1 MSQAEHTPVMKQ
13 YLGFKAQYPELLL
26 FYRMGDFYELF
37 FEDARKAARLL
48 DIALTT
54 RGTSAGQPI
63 PMAGVPAH
71 AIEGYLARLVK
82 LGEPVVICEQVGD
95 AGIAKGPVERE
106 IARIVTPGTITEEA
120 LLEER
125 RESLLMAVH
134 QRGETMGIAVLDLGS
149 GRFGLSEVAG
159 GEGLWAEIGRLRPA
173 EILVSEDATLLREL
187 SAVQGLSRRPP
198 WHFDAERA
206 GRTLAGHFGVADL
219 SAFGCEDLPAALGAA
234 GCLFQY
240 AAETQRTAL
249 RHVQGLEV
257 EHQKDSVLLDAAS
270 RRNLEIDT
278 ALSGARDHSLI
289 GLMDTA
295 VTAMGGRWL
304 RRWVQRPIRDRHHLG
319 LRHHAVGA
327 LLARRH
333 YEGIRECLRPIG
345 DLERVLARIA
355 LRTARPRDLAQL
367 RTSLGALPELHAR
380 FEGVDSPRV
389 HDLRDA
395 IGCFPLLFARLAAGL
410 VEHPPPLL
418 REGGVIASGFDAD
431 LDALRR
437 LSEDAGQVLAEI
449 EARERQRTGVASLKI
464 GHHRVHG
471 YYLELGRSHDARVPA
486 EYRRRQTLKGAER
499 YVTDEL
505 CALEERI
512 LRSGE
517 RALAR
522 ERMIYEGLIDEV
534 LGELPA
540 LQATAAAVAELDV
553 LCAFAERAETLAL
566 CRPELVQAPGITI
579 EGGRHP
585 VVEWLQETAFVPN
598 DLRLDDA
605 RRMLIITGPNMG
617 GKSTYMRQTALI
629 VLLAYSGSF
638 VPARR
643 AVLGPI
649 DRVFT
654 RIGAADDLAAGR
666 STFMVEMIETAYI
679 LRNATAESLV
689 LIDEVGRGTSTF
701 DGLSLAWASAEHL
714 ARETH
719 AFTLFATHFFE
730 MTGLPKAV
738 EGVQNVHLD
747 ALEVGDDLV
756 FMHAVK
762 DGPANR
768 SYGLQVARRAG
779 VPAVVIRRAGERLAE
794 LERGVPPT
802 PRRDHAQLDLF
813 PERPVPRALAALQ
826 SLDPDGLTPK
836 QALEALY
843 RLRALVD

>member
-37 FEDARKAARLL
+37 FDDARKAARLL

-71 AIEGYLARLVK
+71 AVEGYLARLVK
-82 LGEPVVICEQVGD
+82 LGEAVVICEQVGN
-95 AGIAKGPVERE
+95 AAIAQGPMERE
-106 IARIVTPGTITEEA
+106 IARIVTPGTVTEEA

-125 RESLLMAVH
+125 RDSLLMAVH
-134 QRGETMGIAVLDLGS
+134 QSGETIGIAVLDLGS

-159 GEGLWAEIGRLRPA
+159 GDGLAAEIGRLRPA
-173 EILVSEDATLLREL
+173 EILVSEDSTLPREL
-187 SAVQGLSRRPP
+187 SAVRGLGRRPP

-206 GRTLAGHFGVADL
+206 GRTLAGHFGVANL
-219 SAFGCEDLPAALGAA
+219 SAFGCEDLPVALGAA
-234 GCLFQY
+234 G
-240 AAETQRTAL
+240 RP
-249 RHVQGLEV
+249 
-257 EHQKDSVLLDAAS
+257 KDSVLLDAAS

-295 VTAMGGRWL
+295 VAAMGGRWL
-304 RRWVQRPIRDRHHLG
+304 RRWVHRPIRDRHHLG

-327 LLARRH
+327 LLAGRH

-367 RTSLGALPELHAR
+367 RTSLGALPDLHTR
-380 FEGVDSPRV
+380 FEGVDSPRL

-395 IGCFPLLFARLAAGL
+395 IGCFPLLYARLAAGL

-437 LSEDAGQVLAEI
+437 LSEDAGQVLAGI

-486 EYRRRQTLKGAER
+486 DYRRRQTLKGTER

-522 ERMIYEGLIDEV
+522 ERVLYEGLIDEV
-534 LGELPA
+534 LCKLPA

-553 LCAFAERAETLAL
+553 LAAFAERAETLAL
-566 CRPELVQAPGITI
+566 CRPELVEAPGITI

-585 VVEWLQETAFVPN
+585 VVERVQETAFVPN
-598 DLRLDDA
+598 DLRLDEA

-638 VPARR
+638 VPAQR

-689 LIDEVGRGTSTF
+689 IIDEVGRGTSTF

-794 LERGVPPT
+794 LERGAPPT
-802 PRRDHAQLDLF
+802 PHRDHAQLDLF
-813 PERPVPRALAALQ
+813 PERPVPRAFAALQ